1 MDEAFYHKKA
11 ADSGTYALFLRLKKQ
26 NRPMRQSWWKILA
39 IGILLYTLTAGLL
52 MDVPRLPILNETIRA
67 LHFHV
72 TMWFGMILMLLV
84 AVVYSVKYLRSN
96 RLEHDDMAI
105 EFTNAAILFGVLG
118 IVTGMLWARFT
129 WGDYWSGDPK
139 QNASAIGLLMYF
151 AYLILRGSL
160 TDPQQRAR
168 IGAVY
173 NIFAFAAFI
182 PLIFVLPRLT
192 DSLHPGNGGNPGFNA
207 YDLDSNL
214 RLIFYPAILGWTLLG
229 AWIAT
234 VRVRIRRVERT
245 LEDKLINS

>member
-1 MDEAFYHKKA
+1 MKSY
-11 ADSGTYALFLRLKKQ
+11 
-26 NRPMRQSWWKILA
+26 WWKILTVA
-39 IGILLYTLTAGLL
+39 LLAFTLTAGLL
-52 MDVPRLPILNETIRA
+52 LDVPRLPILNETIRA

-72 TMWFGMILMLLV
+72 TMWFGMILMLMV
-84 AVVYSVKYLRSN
+84 AVVYSIKFLRSN
-96 RLEHDDMAI
+96 DLRHDDVAI

-118 IVTGMLWARFT
+118 IVTGMLWAKFT

-151 AYLILRGSL
+151 AYLILRNSL
-160 TDPQQRAR
+160 TDVHQRAR

-207 YDLDSNL
+207 YDLDSKL
-214 RLIFYPAILGWTLLG
+214 RMVFYPAIIAWTLLG
-229 AWIAT
+229 TWIST
-234 VRVRIRRVERT
+234 VRVRLKRIERK
-245 LEDKLINS
+245 LEDKLIYQVS

>member
-1 MDEAFYHKKA
+1 
-11 ADSGTYALFLRLKKQ
+11 
-26 NRPMRQSWWKILA
+26 MRAYWWKILTVA
-39 IGILLYTLTAGLL
+39 LLAFTLTAGLL
-52 MDVPRLPILNETIRA
+52 LDVPRLPILNETIRA

-72 TMWFGMILMLLV
+72 TMWFGMILMLMV
-84 AVVYSVKYLRSN
+84 AVVYSVKFLRSN
-96 RLEHDDMAI
+96 NLKHDDIAL

-118 IVTGMLWARFT
+118 IVTGMLWAKFT

-151 AYLILRGSL
+151 AYLILRNSL
-160 TDPQQRAR
+160 TDVHQRAR

-207 YDLDSNL
+207 YDLDSKL
-214 RLIFYPAILGWTLLG
+214 RMVFYPAIIGWTLLG
-229 AWIAT
+229 TWIST
-234 VRVRIRRVERT
+234 VRVRLRRIERK
-245 LEDKLINS
+245 LEDKLINQVS

>member
-1 MDEAFYHKKA
+1 MKK
-11 ADSGTYALFLRLKKQ
+11 
-26 NRPMRQSWWKILA
+26 NWWKILTVV
-39 IGILLYTLTAGLL
+39 LLTYTITAGLL
-52 MDVPRLPILNETIRA
+52 LDVPRLPILNETIRA

-72 TMWFGMILMLLV
+72 TMWFGMILMLV
-84 AVVYSVKYLRSN
+84 VSVVYSIKFLRTN
-96 RLEHDDMAI
+96 DLKHDDVAI

-118 IVTGMLWARFT
+118 IVTGMLWAKFT

-151 AYLILRGSL
+151 AYLILRNSL
-160 TDPQQRAR
+160 TDVHQRAR

-207 YDLDSNL
+207 YDLDSKL
-214 RLIFYPAILGWTLLG
+214 RLVFYPAIIAWTLMG
-229 AWIAT
+229 TWMAT
-234 VRVRIRRVERT
+234 VRIRLRRIERKVEDR
-245 LEDKLINS
+245 LINQIS

>member
-1 MDEAFYHKKA
+1 
-11 ADSGTYALFLRLKKQ
+11 
-26 NRPMRQSWWKILA
+26 MRASWWKILT
-39 IGILLYTLTAGLL
+39 IGLLLYTLIAGLL
-52 MDVPRLPILNETIRA
+52 LDVPRLPILNETIRA

-72 TMWFGMILMLLV
+72 TMWFGMIIMLVV
-84 AVVYSVKYLRSN
+84 AVIYSIKYLRSN
-96 RLEHDDMAI
+96 NIRNDDMAI

-118 IVTGMLWARFT
+118 IVTGMLWAKFT

-151 AYLILRGSL
+151 AYLILRNSL
-160 TDPQQRAR
+160 TDVHQRAR

-207 YDLDSNL
+207 YDLDSKL
-214 RLIFYPAILGWTLLG
+214 RLVFYPAIIGWTLLG
-229 AWIAT
+229 TWLAI
-234 VRVRIRRVERT
+234 VRVRLKRVERMV
-245 LEDKLINS
+245 EDKLINQVS

>member
-1 MDEAFYHKKA
+1 
-11 ADSGTYALFLRLKKQ
+11 
-26 NRPMRQSWWKILA
+26 MRQSWWKILA
-39 IGILLYTLTAGLL
+39 IGLLLYTLTAGLL
-52 MDVPRLPILNETIRA
+52 MEVPRLPILNETIRA

-72 TMWFGMILMLLV
+72 TMWFGMILMLV
-84 AVVYSVKYLRSN
+84 IAVIYSIKYLRSN
-96 RLEHDDMAI
+96 NLEHDDMAI

-118 IVTGMLWARFT
+118 ILTGMLWAKFT

-139 QNASAIGLLMYF
+139 QNASAIGILMYF
-151 AYLILRGSL
+151 AYLILRGSI

-214 RLIFYPAILGWTLLG
+214 RMIFYPAILGWTLLG

-234 VRVRIRRVERT
+234 VRVRIRQAERV
-245 LEDKLINS
+245 LEDRILNSR

>member
-1 MDEAFYHKKA
+1 MKK
-11 ADSGTYALFLRLKKQ
+11 
-26 NRPMRQSWWKILA
+26 SWWKILT
-39 IGILLYTLTAGLL
+39 ILLLAYTITAGLL
-52 MDVPRLPILNETIRA
+52 LDVPRLPILNETIRA

-72 TMWFGMILMLLV
+72 TMWFGMILMLV
-84 AVVYSVKYLRSN
+84 VSVVYSIKFLRTN
-96 RLEHDDMAI
+96 DLKNDDVAI

-118 IVTGMLWARFT
+118 IVTGMLWAKFT

-151 AYLILRGSL
+151 AYLILRNSL
-160 TDPQQRAR
+160 TDVHQRAR

-207 YDLDSNL
+207 YDLDSKL
-214 RLIFYPAILGWTLLG
+214 RMVFYPAIIAWTLMG
-229 AWIAT
+229 TWMAT
-234 VRVRIRRVERT
+234 VRVRLRRIERKVEDR
-245 LEDKLINS
+245 LINQVS

>member
-1 MDEAFYHKKA
+1 
-11 ADSGTYALFLRLKKQ
+11 
-26 NRPMRQSWWKILA
+26 MRASWWKILT
-39 IGILLYTLTAGLL
+39 IVLLAYTLLGGLL
-52 MDVPRLPILNETIRA
+52 FEVPRLPILNETIRA

-84 AVVYSVKYLRSN
+84 AVSYSIKYLRSN
-96 RLEHDDMAI
+96 DLKHDDLAL

-118 IVTGMLWARFT
+118 IVTGMLWAKFT

-151 AYLILRGSL
+151 AYLVLRNSL
-160 TDPQQRAR
+160 NDVHQRAR

-207 YDLDSNL
+207 YDLDSKL
-214 RLIFYPAILGWTLLG
+214 RLVFYPAIIGWTLLG
-229 AWIAT
+229 TWIST
-234 VRVRIRRVERT
+234 VRVRLRRAERQI
-245 LEDKLINS
+245 EDQLINQAS

>member
-1 MDEAFYHKKA
+1 MK
-11 ADSGTYALFLRLKKQ
+11 S
-26 NRPMRQSWWKILA
+26 SWWKILTIA
-39 IGILLYTLTAGLL
+39 LLAYTIIAGLL
-52 MDVPRLPILNETIRA
+52 LDVPRLPILNETIRA
-67 LHFHV
+67 LYFHV
-72 TMWFGMILMLLV
+72 TMWFGMIIMLIV
-84 AVVYSVKYLRSN
+84 AVIYSIKYLKSN
-96 RLEHDDMAI
+96 DLRHDDIAI

-118 IVTGMLWARFT
+118 IVTGMLWARYT

-151 AYLILRGSL
+151 AYLILRNSL
-160 TDPQQRAR
+160 TDVHQRAR

-214 RLIFYPAILGWTLLG
+214 RKVFYPAIIAWTLLG
-229 AWIAT
+229 TWLSV
-234 VRVRIRRVERT
+234 VRVRLKRVERKI
-245 LEDKLINS
+245 EDKLINQIS

>member
-1 MDEAFYHKKA
+1 MKK
-11 ADSGTYALFLRLKKQ
+11 
-26 NRPMRQSWWKILA
+26 SWWKILT
-39 IGILLYTLTAGLL
+39 IVLLAYTITAGLL
-52 MDVPRLPILNETIRA
+52 LDVPRLPILNETIRA

-72 TMWFGMILMLLV
+72 TMWFGMILML
-84 AVVYSVKYLRSN
+84 VVSVIYSIKFLRTN
-96 RLEHDDMAI
+96 DLKNDDVAI

-118 IVTGMLWARFT
+118 IVTGMLWAKFT

-151 AYLILRGSL
+151 AYLILRNSL
-160 TDPQQRAR
+160 TDVHQRAR

-207 YDLDSNL
+207 YDLDSKL
-214 RLIFYPAILGWTLLG
+214 RMVFYPAIIAWTLMG
-229 AWIAT
+229 TWMAT
-234 VRVRIRRVERT
+234 VRVRMRRIERKVEDR
-245 LEDKLINS
+245 LINQVS

>member
-1 MDEAFYHKKA
+1 MKSY
-11 ADSGTYALFLRLKKQ
+11 
-26 NRPMRQSWWKILA
+26 WWKILTVA
-39 IGILLYTLTAGLL
+39 LLAFTLTAGLL
-52 MDVPRLPILNETIRA
+52 LDVPRLPILNETIRA

-72 TMWFGMILMLLV
+72 TMWFGMILMLMV
-84 AVVYSVKYLRSN
+84 AVVYSVKFLRSN
-96 RLEHDDMAI
+96 DLKHDDMAV

-118 IVTGMLWARFT
+118 IVTGMLWAKFT

-151 AYLILRGSL
+151 AYLILRNSL
-160 TDPQQRAR
+160 TDVHQRAR

-207 YDLDSNL
+207 YDLDSKL
-214 RLIFYPAILGWTLLG
+214 RMVFYPAIIAWTLLG
-229 AWIAT
+229 TWIST
-234 VRVRIRRVERT
+234 IRVRLRRIERKF
-245 LEDKLINS
+245 EDKLINQVS

>member
-1 MDEAFYHKKA
+1 
-11 ADSGTYALFLRLKKQ
+11 
-26 NRPMRQSWWKILA
+26 MRQSWWKILA
-39 IGILLYTLTAGLL
+39 IALLLDTLTAGLL

-72 TMWFGMILMLLV
+72 TMWFGMILMLV
-84 AVVYSVKYLRSN
+84 AAVYYSIKYLRTN
-96 RLEHDDMAI
+96 DIQCDDLAV

-118 IVTGMLWARFT
+118 ITTGMLWAKFT

-151 AYLILRGSL
+151 AYLILRNSL
-160 TDPQQRAR
+160 TDTQQRAR
-168 IGAVY
+168 IGAIY

-207 YDLDSNL
+207 YDLDSKL
-214 RLIFYPAILGWTLLG
+214 RMIFYPAIIGWTLLG
-229 AWIAT
+229 TWLAT
-234 VRVRIRRVERT
+234 LRVRARRIERN
-245 LEDKLINS
+245 LEDRFLNS

>member
-1 MDEAFYHKKA
+1 
-11 ADSGTYALFLRLKKQ
+11 
-26 NRPMRQSWWKILA
+26 MRKNWWKILA
-39 IGILLYTLTAGLL
+39 VVFLVYTLTAGLL
-52 MDVPRLPILNETIRA
+52 LEVPRLPILNETIRA
-67 LHFHV
+67 LYFHV
-72 TMWFGMILMLLV
+72 TMWFGMIIMLVV
-84 AVVYSVKYLRSN
+84 AAVYSIKYLMSN
-96 RLEHDDMAI
+96 DLRHDDMAI

-118 IVTGMLWARFT
+118 ITTGMLWAKFT

-151 AYLILRGSL
+151 AYLILRNSL
-160 TDPQQRAR
+160 TDVHQRAR

-214 RLIFYPAILGWTLLG
+214 RLVFYPAIIGWTLMG
-229 AWIAT
+229 TWISS
-234 VRVRIRRVERT
+234 VRVRLKRAERKI
-245 LEDKLINS
+245 EDRLINQVS

>member
-1 MDEAFYHKKA
+1 MKK
-11 ADSGTYALFLRLKKQ
+11 
-26 NRPMRQSWWKILA
+26 SWWKILT
-39 IGILLYTLTAGLL
+39 IVLLAYTITAGLL
-52 MDVPRLPILNETIRA
+52 LDVPRLPILNETIRA

-72 TMWFGMILMLLV
+72 TMWFGMILMLV
-84 AVVYSVKYLRSN
+84 VSVVYSIKFLRTN
-96 RLEHDDMAI
+96 DLKNDDVAI

-118 IVTGMLWARFT
+118 IVTGMLWAKFT

-151 AYLILRGSL
+151 AYLILRNSL
-160 TDPQQRAR
+160 TDVHQRAR

-207 YDLDSNL
+207 YDLDSKL
-214 RLIFYPAILGWTLLG
+214 RMVFYPAIIAWTLMG
-229 AWIAT
+229 TWMAT
-234 VRVRIRRVERT
+234 VRVRLRRIERKVEDR
-245 LEDKLINS
+245 LINQVS

>member
-1 MDEAFYHKKA
+1 
-11 ADSGTYALFLRLKKQ
+11 
-26 NRPMRQSWWKILA
+26 MRAYWWKILTVA
-39 IGILLYTLTAGLL
+39 LLAFTLTAGLL
-52 MDVPRLPILNETIRA
+52 LDVPRLPILNETIRA

-72 TMWFGMILMLLV
+72 TMWFGMILMLMV
-84 AVVYSVKYLRSN
+84 AVVFSVKFLRSN
-96 RLEHDDMAI
+96 DLKHDDMAL

-118 IVTGMLWARFT
+118 IVTGMLWAKFT

-151 AYLILRGSL
+151 AYLILRNSL
-160 TDPQQRAR
+160 TDVHQRAR

-207 YDLDSNL
+207 YDLDSKL
-214 RLIFYPAILGWTLLG
+214 RMVFYPAIIAWTLLG
-229 AWIAT
+229 TWIST
-234 VRVRIRRVERT
+234 IRVRLRRIERK
-245 LEDKLINS
+245 LEDKLINQVS